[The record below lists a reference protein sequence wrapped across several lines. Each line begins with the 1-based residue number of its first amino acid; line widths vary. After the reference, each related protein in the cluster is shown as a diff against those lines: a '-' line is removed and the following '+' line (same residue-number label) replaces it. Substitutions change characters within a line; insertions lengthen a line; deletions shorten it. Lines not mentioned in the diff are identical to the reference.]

1 MLREDRALSVRKL
14 AELSGVHYVSLVR
27 MEGGKLD
34 PRLSTVQRIA
44 QALGVTLSEL
54 VGDQPQSTKRRSHG
68 TDKTKRRLVRR
79 VSRSR

>member
-27 MEGGKLD
+27 IEGGKLD

-44 QALGVTLSEL
+44 KALGVTLSEL
-54 VGDQPQSTKRRSHG
+54 VGDQPQSTKRRSYG

-79 VSRSR
+79 VSRPR